1 MTVTRNPFFV
11 FNNEAKMEALSPV
24 LAEELVEVDLSIQ
37 GGCTTNTFTLSDY
50 LGNKG
55 GWCTLTKECQRMCRG

>member
-1 MTVTRNPFFV
+1 MVDNRNPFIV
-11 FNNEAKMEALSPV
+11 YNRVEKMESLSPV
-24 LAEELVEVDLSIQ
+24 LAEELIEIDQSIQ

-55 GWCTLTKECQRMCRG
+55 GWCTLTKECQRSCN